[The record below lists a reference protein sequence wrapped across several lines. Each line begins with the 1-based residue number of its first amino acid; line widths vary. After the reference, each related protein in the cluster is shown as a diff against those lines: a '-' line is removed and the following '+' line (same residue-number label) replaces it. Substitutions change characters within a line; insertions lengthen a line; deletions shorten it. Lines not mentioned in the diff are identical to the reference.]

1 MAVGIAYYITQLVFV
16 SDLDVSAPQ
25 WPIIVFGA
33 AAGLLGSILD
43 SYLGA
48 TMQYSGK
55 NCLFFLFSFLPF
67 LIQPKNGL
75 HIRKGW
81 GVQRHTRV
89 HIARTKCQ
97 SDGHDND
104 NKSNGSWS
112 SLVSFILF
120 ILHVLV
126 CLSRIIVLMTEKDQR
141 FPTRYPGKNNFFLLL
156 FSVSNYGN
164 LLEEKMSP

>member
-1 MAVGIAYYITQLVFV
+1 MIFFDLGTNGGVTLVGLLSSFLGGMAVGIAYYITQLVFV

-67 LIQPKNGL
+67 LIRPKNGL
-75 HIRKGW
+75 HIRKG
-81 GVQRHTRV
+81 
-89 HIARTKCQ
+89 
-97 SDGHDND
+97 
-104 NKSNGSWS
+104 
-112 SLVSFILF
+112 
-120 ILHVLV
+120 
-126 CLSRIIVLMTEKDQR
+126 
-141 FPTRYPGKNNFFLLL
+141 
-156 FSVSNYGN
+156 
-164 LLEEKMSP
+164 